1 MAYQKKVTQSKFNA
15 VKTLLKG
22 GATVRE
28 VMEYLELS
36 DNTVYM
42 IRSAETLAEY
52 ENMIAEKVL
61 REKQRAA
68 KAKQEAAAKV
78 AAEVG
83 AMPAAKLE
91 QQTPSAPQVIEHR
104 QTVTVQATWAMT
116 QEMQKTNEL
125 LKLISNKLAFI
136 VDELCGTPTKKEG

>member
-42 IRSAETLAEY
+42 IKQAETLVEY
-52 ENMIAEKVL
+52 ENMIAEKAL
-61 REKQRAA
+61 RDKQRAA
-68 KAKQEAAAKV
+68 IKAKEREQAAQPQAQPQDKPV
-78 AAEVG
+78 EVV
-83 AMPAAKLE
+83 KE
-91 QQTPSAPQVIEHR
+91 VR
-104 QTVTVQATWAMT
+104 QTVTVQATHFMME
-116 QEMQKTNEL
+116 EMRKTNEL
-125 LKLISNKLAFI
+125 LTCISAKLAFI
-136 VDELCGTPTKKEG
+136 VDELCGVPQKKE

>member
-42 IRSAETLAEY
+42 IKQAETLVEY
-52 ENMIAEKVL
+52 ENMIAEKAL
-61 REKQRAA
+61 RDKQRAA
-68 KAKQEAAAKV
+68 IKAKERKQAAQPQAQPQDKPV
-78 AAEVG
+78 EIVKEV
-83 AMPAAKLE
+83 
-91 QQTPSAPQVIEHR
+91 R
-104 QTVTVQATWAMT
+104 QTVTVQATHFMME
-116 QEMQKTNEL
+116 EMRKTNEL
-125 LKLISNKLAFI
+125 LTCISAKLAFI
-136 VDELCGTPTKKEG
+136 VDELCGTPQKKE

>member
-42 IRSAETLAEY
+42 IKQAETLVEY
-52 ENMIAEKVL
+52 ENMIAEKAF
-61 REKQRAA
+61 RDKQRAA
-68 KAKQEAAAKV
+68 IKAKEREQAAQPQAQPQDKPV
-78 AAEVG
+78 EVV
-83 AMPAAKLE
+83 KE
-91 QQTPSAPQVIEHR
+91 VR
-104 QTVTVQATWAMT
+104 QTVTVQATHFMME
-116 QEMQKTNEL
+116 EMRKTNEL
-125 LKLISNKLAFI
+125 LTCISAKLAFI
-136 VDELCGTPTKKEG
+136 VDELCGTPQKKE

>member
-42 IRSAETLAEY
+42 IKQAETLVEY
-52 ENMIAEKVL
+52 ENMIAEKAL
-61 REKQRAA
+61 RDKQRAA
-68 KAKQEAAAKV
+68 IKAKEREQAAQPQAQPQDKPV
-78 AAEVG
+78 EVV
-83 AMPAAKLE
+83 KE
-91 QQTPSAPQVIEHR
+91 VR
-104 QTVTVQATWAMT
+104 QTVTVQATHFMME
-116 QEMQKTNEL
+116 EMRKTNEL
-125 LKLISNKLAFI
+125 LTCISAKLAFI
-136 VDELCGTPTKKEG
+136 VDELCGLPQKKE

>member
-42 IRSAETLAEY
+42 IKQAETLVEY
-52 ENMIAEKVL
+52 ENMIAEKAL
-61 REKQRAA
+61 RDKQRAA
-68 KAKQEAAAKV
+68 KAKQEAAQKV

-83 AMPAAKLE
+83 TMPAAKLA
-91 QQTPSAPQVIEHR
+91 QQTPAAPQVMNP
-104 QTVTVQATWAMT
+104 TVIRLEATHYMME
-116 QEMQKTNEL
+116 EMKRTNEL
-125 LKLISNKLAFI
+125 LTCISAKLAFI
-136 VDELCGTPTKKEG
+136 VDELCGVPQKKE